1 MENFE
6 TTSPT
11 TRPIKMEPFLQR
23 VPPIKGVFSPDEEV
37 QKLWSVPKEKRREAV
52 SVFKGKLTRQRKAWA
67 LCRTTIEERI
77 EANPDIPKEE
87 MVEIIGQF
95 ASNYGFAKTHT
106 RLAEKLID
114 DYIFAR
120 KRVMRVI
127 EKYPDNIA
135 LINRLTGTKF
145 TNAEA
150 GDFNISVGPMS
161 IDISCSGFNAKRISE
176 RSKGPVVDF
185 RFLGFASESNDKPPI
200 YYTVINT
207 DEVDFYYPHHPLEHE
222 HEHEKNKL
230 LESRLYPR
238 LNRGAIG
245 FFRHQ
250 VLEKA
255 LRFERNLEDELWK
268 RYLSSK
274 DIQQKSFFLG
284 EYFRMQRE
292 VALDGAKDEIVSCL
306 KNRGLSRLRNELGEL
321 FFSNEGPYDYLASL
335 RNWEKGKDDPLWK
348 ETSQKF
354 LVDEYRA
361 IIETAIDYFGQ
372 LIYSGYTKEEAIA
385 LLFDKPLSN
394 WPKTVRRLL
403 SK

>member
-6 TTSPT
+6 TTPSAI
-11 TRPIKMEPFLQR
+11 RPPNMEPFLQR

-52 SVFKGKLTRQRKAWA
+52 SVFKGKLARQRKAWA
-67 LCRTTIEERI
+67 LCRTAIEERI
-77 EANPDIPKEE
+77 EANPDIPREE
-87 MVEIIGQF
+87 MVGIIGQF
-95 ASNYGFAKTHT
+95 ASSYGFEEPHT
-106 RLAEKLID
+106 QLAEKLID
-114 DYIFAR
+114 DYILAR
-120 KRVMRVI
+120 KRVTEVR
-127 EKYPDNIA
+127 EKYPDEIA
-135 LINRLTGTKF
+135 LINRLTGMKF

-161 IDISCSGFNAKRISE
+161 IDILCSGSNVRRLYG
-176 RSKGPVVDF
+176 RSNDPVVGPKYW
-185 RFLGFASESNDKPPI
+185 GFASQSNDKPPI
-200 YYTVINT
+200 YYTVI
-207 DEVDFYYPHHPLEHE
+207 DADKADSYYLYHPLKHE
-222 HEHEKNKL
+222 HEHIK
-230 LESRLYPR
+230 SRLLKSISYPR
-238 LNRGAIG
+238 GIG
-245 FFRHQ
+245 FFGHQ

-255 LRFERNLEDELWK
+255 LRFERNFEHELWK
-268 RYLSSK
+268 RYFLSK
-274 DIQQKSFFLG
+274 DTQQKSFFLE
-284 EYFRMQRE
+284 EYMKMRRE
-292 VALDGAKDEIVSCL
+292 EDLDKAKGEIVSFL
-306 KNRGLSRLRNELGEL
+306 KDSGLSRLRNELGEL
-321 FFSNEGPYDYLASL
+321 FFSKGGPYDYLAPL

-361 IIETAIDYFGQ
+361 IIESAVDYFGQ